1 MTRKTAILAATAA
14 IAAPAMAQSFN
25 IDFDLPSGNYGAGAP
40 ANSFAGA
47 AGQTGYWNAVG
58 TVGVP
63 VTLKGLNGVNT
74 AATMNINASFV
85 YHDANDG
92 FASGEYA
99 KLMEDTIKVA
109 SMGQSIVVTLN
120 GLTPG
125 KYLVYTYAD
134 DPADGNQHSRVTVDG
149 VAQAVGGTHGTNEFF
164 VPVTHSRHV
173 AVATAGNPVTV
184 TIASNSVAYPSARA
198 VFAGLQV
205 VPAPS
210 RLYVNDDAPAG
221 GDGKTWATAF
231 QSPAD
236 AFAAL
241 TDYGGAVDEIWV
253 AGGTYLTPQVPI
265 LGYCF
270 DLPDGVKLYGGFAG
284 TETSLSQ
291 RNLGATPSFLSGAVG
306 NSGTDDN
313 AWHVVIAW
321 GCGYETEIDGFTI
334 ASGNADQPQNPWDGF
349 GGGMYIR
356 DSQLTVRNCTFVGNL
371 GWRGGGMA
379 IQDSTPRIEDCYF
392 FNNTAEQSGGA
403 IYLLAGGA
411 PKIVGC
417 DFRLNHATVN
427 YGGAIANGEGNNAVV
442 ANCRFMQNDANWG
455 GGAIFTSN
463 GNFSVMNS
471 IFTAN
476 SGTADRGGAIH
487 TFGANTYLFV
497 TNCTVVANTNYQC
510 GGISSFSGANV
521 FVRNSIVY
529 GNTDQDP
536 ATGTETEQL
545 RRSTDS
551 AMTVN
556 YCNVQGWSGIL
567 GGSGNFDAI
576 SQFVDSN
583 GADNIPGT
591 LDDNF
596 RLLSNSPCID
606 RGSNAQLAG
615 DAADVDNDNNLIEQ
629 LPIDLDGN
637 ARRIDDPNTADLGA
651 GTAPI
656 VDIGAYEFAPPC
668 DLVSDLNGDG
678 EVSIADLAILLSNF
692 GSASGMGHDQGDLD
706 GDTDVDISD
715 LALLLSEFGQT
726 CN

>member
-1 MTRKTAILAATAA
+1 MTRKTAILAASAA

-25 IDFDLPSGNYGAGAP
+25 IDFDLPAGSNGAGVP
-40 ANSFAGA
+40 ANAFAGA
-47 AGQTGYWNAVG
+47 AGQAGYWNAVG
-58 TVGVP
+58 NIGLTA
-63 VTLKGLNGVNT
+63 TLKGLNGVNT
-74 AATMNINASFV
+74 AATVHTAGEFV
-85 YHDANDG
+85 YHHANNGSATGD
-92 FASGEYA
+92 FA
-99 KLMEDTIKVA
+99 KLMEDTFKLA
-109 SMGQSIVVTLN
+109 SSNATFTLTFN
-120 GLTPG
+120 NLAPG
-125 KYLVYTYAD
+125 NYLIYTYAD
-134 DPADGNQHSRVTVDG
+134 DPADGLQHSRVTVNG
-149 VAQAVGGTHGTNEFF
+149 VFQNVGGTYATNTF
-164 VPVTHSRHV
+164 VNSVTHSRHV
-173 AVATAGNPVTV
+173 ATAVAGQPVVV
-184 TIASNSVAYPSARA
+184 TISNNPFVGGSRGVL
-198 VFAGLQV
+198 AGLQIV
-205 VPAPS
+205 QAPA

-241 TDYGGAVDEIWV
+241 AEYGGAVQEIWV

-306 NSGTDDN
+306 NAGTDDN

-321 GCGYETEIDGFTI
+321 GCGYQTEIDGFTI
-334 ASGNADQPQNPWDGF
+334 ASGNADAPQNPWDGF

-356 DSQLTVRNCTFVGNL
+356 DSQLKVRNCTFAGNL
-371 GWRGGGMA
+371 GWRGGAMA

-427 YGGAIANGEGNNAVV
+427 YGGAIANSEGNNVVV
-442 ANCRFMQNDANWG
+442 ANCRFMQNNANWG

-476 SGTADRGGAIH
+476 YGTADRGGAMH
-487 TFGANTYLFV
+487 TFGASTYLFV

-510 GGISSFSGANV
+510 GGISSFAEANV

-536 ATGTETEQL
+536 ATSTETEQL
-545 RRSTDS
+545 RRATDS

-596 RLLSNSPCID
+596 RLLANSPCID
-606 RGSNAQLAG
+606 RGSNSQLAA
-615 DAADVDNDNNLIEQ
+615 DAGDVDNDNNLIEP

-678 EVSIADLAILLSNF
+678 EVSIADLAILLSNY